1 MSTMKRIFSAGASV
15 VLLAGLVA
23 ILPTQT
29 ATAAPPRQSVSCGE
43 KVLKANGRAWKCTF
57 ADEFSGTSID
67 SRKWI
72 GLTTARSGLKG
83 NGDCWVDT
91 PANVAVGD
99 GVLRLTTRKEPAPIT
114 CTTNT
119 GTTFDTEYTSGAVST
134 FGKFDQAFGRWE
146 IRARFPQITT
156 VGSQGALWLYPRELK
171 YGAGSGEIDI
181 AEFYSTYPDRVIPF
195 IHYNSATSDASVT
208 NNYCMVSDPWNFH
221 RYSVEWLV
229 GRITISIDGN
239 VCVDHR
245 VNPASPLVSPQPF
258 DHPYTT
264 NLMQSLG
271 VGVNSRVDAT
281 PLPLTTEVD
290 WVHVWS

>member
-1 MSTMKRIFSAGASV
+1 MLI
-15 VLLAGLVA
+15 AGLVA
-23 ILPTQT
+23 VLPPSST
-29 ATAAPPRQSVSCGE
+29 ATAAPPRSSVSCGA
-43 KVLKANGRAWKCTF
+43 KVLKANGRPWKCTF
-57 ADEFSGTSID
+57 AEEFSGTSLD
-67 SRKWI
+67 AGKWI
-72 GLTTARSGLKG
+72 GLTTANSGLKG
-83 NGDCWVDT
+83 NGDCWVNT
-91 PANVAVGD
+91 PENVAVRD

-119 GTTFDTEYTSGAVST
+119 GTTFETEYTSGAVTT
-134 FGKFDQAFGRWE
+134 FGKFEQAFGRWE

-156 VGSQGALWLYPRELK
+156 TGSQGALWLYPRELK

-181 AEFYSTYPDRVIPF
+181 AEFYSTYPDRVIPY
-195 IHYNSATSDASVT
+195 IHYETATTDPSVT

-221 RYSVEWLV
+221 RYSVEWLR
-229 GRITISIDGN
+229 GRITIAIDGA

-245 VNPASPLVSPQPF
+245 IDPLSPLVAPQPF

-271 VGVNSRVDAT
+271 VGENSLDENT

-290 WVHVWS
+290 WVRVWA